1 MKQERG
7 TMKALNL
14 TEKILKDHLVGAE
27 ELPAADELI
36 KIKIDEAFTQD
47 ATGTMCMLQ
56 LEAMGVKEVKPLAVN
71 FVDHSMLQSGFRN
84 PDDHEYLKSVAAKLG
99 IIFSP
104 PGTGICHFTN
114 MENFVKP
121 GMTGIGADSHTVNA
135 GGCAAIFMGAGG
147 YDVALAMATGMYT
160 IPMPK
165 VVKVNLTGQLGKNL
179 MAMDVILKML
189 EIVGVKGG
197 KGIVFEYAGP
207 GVQTLSLTERA
218 TITNMGAEMG
228 ATTSIFPSDENTKK
242 FLESRG
248 RGGDYKELS
257 ADDGAEYDR
266 VIDVNLSEIEP
277 LVAIYSSPG
286 NVQKIK
292 DHEGTK
298 IHQVCVG
305 SCTNSSYEN
314 IAMFAETLK
323 GKRVKVDTMLYPG
336 SRSVSMQL
344 ADAGYLK
351 MLFQA
356 GVRIMENGCGA
367 CIGQGGSPPSK
378 GITLRTFNR
387 NFPKRSGTDD
397 AQAHLISPL
406 VAAASAITGVIT
418 IPEDKEITINDVPPV
433 IDTDSFIMPL
443 PPEEAAKVEVVCGPN
458 IMALPDFDPLPDV
471 MKGEVMLK
479 LEDNISTDDIQPAGT
494 YLPLRSNVKEYAMQ
508 ATYQLVDNTFAERSV
523 AHRDAGGYGFIVA
536 RENYGQGSSR
546 EHAALCPRWL
556 GIRAV
561 VVQTFARIHVANLVN
576 FGIIPLTFANAADY
590 DKIKQ
595 GDTVS
600 LDVSDLSGDLT
611 LVVNDEK
618 IQLVPAFDPD
628 HIPTLKAGGA
638 LSHFKSTYKS

>member
-1 MKQERG
+1 MP
-7 TMKALNL
+7 LNL
-14 TEKILKDHLVGAE
+14 VEKILKDHLLEADA
-27 ELPAADELI
+27 LPAPGELI

-56 LEAMGVKEVKPLAVN
+56 LEAMGIKRVKPLSVN

-84 PDDHEYLKSVAAKLG
+84 PDDHEYLKSAAAKLG

-121 GMTGIGADSHTVNA
+121 GMTGVGADSHTVNA

-147 YDVALAMATGMYT
+147 YDVALAMATGAYT
-160 IPMPK
+160 MPMPQ
-165 VVKVNLTGQLGKNL
+165 VVKVNLTGQLNKNCQ
-179 MAMDVILKML
+179 AMDVILKML
-189 EIVGVKGG
+189 EINGVKGG
-197 KGIVFEYAGP
+197 KGIIFEYSGP
-207 GVQTLSLTERA
+207 GVQTLTLTERA

-228 ATTSIFPSDENTKK
+228 ATTSIFPSDEKTKE

-248 RGGDYKELS
+248 RGGDYQEMS
-257 ADDGAEYDR
+257 ADDGANYDR
-266 VIDVNLSEIEP
+266 VIDINLSEIEP
-277 LVAIYSSPG
+277 LIAIYPSPG
-286 NVQKIK
+286 NVETVKA
-292 DHEGTK
+292 HAGTK

-323 GKRVKVDTMLYPG
+323 GKRVKVDTLLYPG

-344 ADAGYLK
+344 AEAGYIK
-351 MLFQA
+351 SLFA
-356 GVRIMENGCGA
+356 SGVRIMENGCGA

-406 VAAASAITGVIT
+406 VAAASALTG
-418 IPEDKEITINDVPPV
+418 EITVPENKEVKINVVPPV
-433 IDTDSFIMPL
+433 IDTDSFIMPK
-443 PPEEAAKVEVVCGPN
+443 EQAEAEKTEVVRGPN
-458 IMALPDFDPLPDV
+458 IMKLPDFEPLPEV
-471 MKGEVMLK
+471 VKGEVLLK

-494 YLPLRSNVKEYAMQ
+494 FLPLRSNVKEYAMQ
-508 ATYQLVDNTFAERSV
+508 ATFRLVDGTFSERAV
-523 AHRDAGGYGFIVA
+523 AHRDAGGQGFIIGG
-536 RENYGQGSSR
+536 ENYGQGSSR

-556 GIRAV
+556 GIKAV
-561 VVQTFARIHVANLVN
+561 IVKSFARIHVANLVN
-576 FGIIPLTFANAADY
+576 FGIVPMTFKNAADY

-595 GDTVS
+595 GDNVTF
-600 LDVSDLSGDLT
+600 DASDLSGDLV
-611 LVVNDEK
+611 LDVNGEK
-618 IQLVPAFDPD
+618 LPLEPAFDKD
-628 HIPTLKAGGA
+628 HIITLKSGGA
-638 LSHFKSTYKS
+638 LAHFKATFKG